1 LWKGATLA
9 RVSYPLGADGGE
21 IAKNAACLATAIS
34 STTLLIAVPLSAR
47 IGPAGCDVLTRQADV
62 GEEMII
68 HLQEIVDVSDDAA
81 LFPPPGDPPHNWSDQ
96 GPAP

>member
-1 LWKGATLA
+1 MWKGATLA

-47 IGPAGCDVLTRQADV
+47 IGPAGGDLFTRQTDV
-62 GEEMII
+62 DEEMIV
-68 HLQEIVDVSDDAA
+68 HLK
-81 LFPPPGDPPHNWSDQ
+81 
-96 GPAP
+96 